1 MTDTTYEAFLAGE
14 RPDDVLLYLADD
26 VVGDPDALGDVAEDV
41 DDGVVLVVPGDEGR
55 GAFERAT
62 GIDPMDF
69 AGVAM
74 QTEGHVDRDCT
85 EGDCP
90 SAEAE
95 AGTAPGAETHDLRFV
110 FAFAEERN
118 EEVGGLYAEGD
129 VIHAYASC
137 ACGETYSD
145 KWVAGKAA

>member
-1 MTDTTYEAFLAGE
+1 MTDAAHGAFLAGE

-26 VVGDPDALGDVAEDV
+26 AVGDPDALGDVAEDV
-41 DDGVVLVVPGDEGR
+41 EGGVALVVPGDEGR

-85 EGDCP
+85 GGDCP
-90 SAEAE
+90 SAEAG
-95 AGTAPGAETHDLRFV
+95 AGTAPGGGPHDLRFV
-110 FAFAEERN
+110 FAFAEAQN
-118 EEVGGLYAEGD
+118 EAVGGLYAEGD

-137 ACGETYSD
+137 ACGETYAD
-145 KWVAGKAA
+145 KWVAGTEP